1 MWRSPELAEI
11 YPRYLCT
18 MHTVVRSSVPLM
30 ESALAAARALADQDP
45 VAHGVA
51 EYLEGHISEEKGH
64 DRWILEDLEALGHD
78 PERALRDIPSPR
90 VAAVVGA
97 QYYWLRHYHP
107 VALLGHIAV
116 MEGFPPGPDFAR
128 RLQERT
134 GFPREAF
141 RSVARHARLDVRHR
155 DELYQ
160 AIDRL
165 PMKREHEVVL
175 GISGLHT
182 VSGFVE
188 VFEELLASSSSAL
201 ADTAG

>member
-1 MWRSPELAEI
+1 MFPDQSELCYEGQMS
-11 YPRYLCT
+11 T
-18 MHTVVRSSVPLM
+18 
-30 ESALAAARALADQDP
+30 
-45 VAHGVA
+45 
-51 EYLEGHISEEKGH
+51 GHIIPGWDAHSE
-64 DRWILEDLEALGHD
+64 
-78 PERALRDIPSPR
+78 PPPS
-90 VAAVVGA
+90 AAVGRPA
-97 QYYWLRHYHP
+97 
-107 VALLGHIAV
+107 
-116 MEGFPPGPDFAR
+116 PPEPLAR

-201 ADTAG
+201 AGTPG